1 MRPSLNRDLIETR
14 LRELTKETRAA
25 DEELRTKQFTP
36 ILEITKAFLV
46 SKKVIFYGGMA
57 QNLYLPPKERFY
69 APTDLPDYDV
79 FTSRAET
86 LARELADRLV
96 KHGYEMVTVR
106 YALHDGT
113 YKVSWD
119 FQDLVDLTQVTKRD
133 ETRMRRRATRQPD
146 GVLLCPLDLLKA
158 NAYIELAMPKSSMFR
173 WAKVFDRLHRLER
186 AHPME
191 HKVAR
196 SKSNTKMSPFV
207 EEAKQTLV
215 SRHCPLIGDF
225 ATTYYLSETTEC
237 CELAEA
243 ISTDPKATC
252 HAIVKRLQKMGA
264 KASIKESSNDDT
276 SLLEAYVCVI
286 ADGVCV
292 ARVYDTKGR
301 CYSTQRGQDGI
312 LYASIFLVIRL
323 YYHALYL
330 TPRRISCAGLRSR
343 LAQLISAVRAED
355 LSAECYGEVRSVLS
369 IKRSKARKDMSS
381 VFYKP
386 RR

>member
-173 WAKVFDRLHRLER
+173 WADR
-186 AHPME
+186 
-191 HKVAR
+191 
-196 SKSNTKMSPFV
+196 KSV
-207 EEAKQTLV
+207 V
-215 SRHCPLIGDF
+215 
-225 ATTYYLSETTEC
+225 
-237 CELAEA
+237 
-243 ISTDPKATC
+243 
-252 HAIVKRLQKMGA
+252 
-264 KASIKESSNDDT
+264 
-276 SLLEAYVCVI
+276 
-286 ADGVCV
+286 
-292 ARVYDTKGR
+292 
-301 CYSTQRGQDGI
+301 
-312 LYASIFLVIRL
+312 
-323 YYHALYL
+323 
-330 TPRRISCAGLRSR
+330 
-343 LAQLISAVRAED
+343 
-355 LSAECYGEVRSVLS
+355 
-369 IKRSKARKDMSS
+369 
-381 VFYKP
+381 
-386 RR
+386 